1 MAFLSLACVTYGV
14 TSPSNGGKL
23 LSCDFKI
30 FLLRVNVNVFHRGK
44 IFPAAHGLKC
54 LVVHASAIG
63 AGSKCVPKAVRRLSI
78 NIDGFLHALPEAPVS
93 LKCERGMRI
102 NKRSKNVRLRV
113 V

>member
-54 LVVHASAIG
+54 LVVHAGTMG
-63 AGSKCVPKAVRRLSI
+63 AGSKCVAEAVRRFAVHM
-78 NIDGFLHALPEAPVS
+78 DGFLTRAQS
-93 LKCERGMRI
+93 
-102 NKRSKNVRLRV
+102 
-113 V
+113 